1 MTGTAKQGREDCF
14 MYRDVIGIVGGMG
27 SFATLG
33 FYQRV
38 LQAFPA
44 NKEWERPHI
53 VVDNFCTMPSRVRAI
68 LYDEDT
74 ERLKRM
80 LCASVDMM
88 RQAWQEQDGKLYVI
102 LACNTAHYFLPY
114 LSEHFSDV
122 IFVNILQLCADAI
135 RRAHCDEV
143 WVLASEGTVATRMYD
158 HYLED
163 VRVQYP
169 EQQMREI
176 RAFIEVVKQQPEI
189 PEESIEAFHAF
200 LESAPVSDVVL
211 GCTELPVLY
220 QSIVQNGLPL
230 SVRIFDPLEEAIR
243 VLQQQIS

>member
-1 MTGTAKQGREDCF
+1 MPIVSDLRNPPMNWGYPRTWEGFKHAIQRGQYEA
-14 MYRDVIGIVGGMG
+14 IGFQI
-27 SFATLG
+27 
-33 FYQRV
+33 
-38 LQAFPA
+38 
-44 NKEWERPHI
+44 
-53 VVDNFCTMPSRVRAI
+53 PSWGQI
-68 LYDEDT
+68 T
-74 ERLKRM
+74 
-80 LCASVDMM
+80 
-88 RQAWQEQDGKLYVI
+88 
-102 LACNTAHYFLPY
+102 NYF
-114 LSEHFSDV
+114 
-122 IFVNILQLCADAI
+122 
-135 RRAHCDEV
+135 
-143 WVLASEGTVATRMYD
+143 
-158 HYLED
+158 ED

>member
-1 MTGTAKQGREDCF
+1 
-14 MYRDVIGIVGGMG
+14 
-27 SFATLG
+27 
-33 FYQRV
+33 
-38 LQAFPA
+38 
-44 NKEWERPHI
+44 
-53 VVDNFCTMPSRVRAI
+53 
-68 LYDEDT
+68 
-74 ERLKRM
+74 
-80 LCASVDMM
+80 
-88 RQAWQEQDGKLYVI
+88 
-102 LACNTAHYFLPY
+102 
-114 LSEHFSDV
+114 
-122 IFVNILQLCADAI
+122 
-135 RRAHCDEV
+135 
-143 WVLASEGTVATRMYD
+143 MYD